1 MYSYISGK
9 LAAVTEDAIVID
21 NHGIGYQ
28 ILVPGTVYER
38 LPAMG
43 QELKIYTYLQVREDA
58 LVLFGFLRPEELELF
73 KLLITVNGIGPKGA
87 LAILSVLSVDDLR
100 FAILSDNA
108 KAISAA
114 PGIGPKTAQRVILDL
129 KDKIDFDQAFADRSA
144 GVAAA
149 APVSGVKNE
158 VVMALTSLGYASSD
172 VLAAM
177 QQMEIDEDVSV
188 EDLLKQTL
196 KQMAF
201 L

>member
-9 LAAVTEDAIVID
+9 LTGVTENGIVID
-21 NHGIGYQ
+21 NHGIGYSM
-28 ILVPGTVYER
+28 LVPATVLER

-58 LVLFGFLRPEELELF
+58 LVLFGFLQQEELELF

-87 LAILSVLSVDDLR
+87 LAILSVLSADDLR
-100 FAILSDNA
+100 FAILSNDA

-114 PGIGPKTAQRVILDL
+114 PGIGAKTAQRLILDL
-129 KDKIDFDQAFADRSA
+129 KDKIDFEQALEQRSDRA
-144 GVAAA
+144 N
-149 APVSGVKNE
+149 VSVLPGGVKSE
-158 VVMALTSLGYASSD
+158 VVLALNSLGYASSD
-172 VLAAM
+172 VLKAM
-177 QQMEIDEDVSV
+177 QQMEIDDQISV
-188 EDLLKQTL
+188 EELLKQTL